1 MDPVVSCSINGWVMR
16 NSMIIAFSVFL
27 QLRFLCLLFDQTKSL
42 FQRWLFYGIGTLFSQ
57 AVLVFVTSVA
67 MEMVARVA
75 FAVWTSNILSNIPGL
90 GLDLLGQQGLN
101 AQAVQ
106 QGGMG
111 LILSTL
117 ILTAPPMA
125 AMFFQGSLGNFSTY
139 NGMGG
144 QFGGAVNAQT
154 GSSGGRQAH
163 PRELGAGSY

>member
-1 MDPVVSCSINGWVMR
+1 MR

-75 FAVWTSNILSNIPGL
+75 FTVWTSNILSNIPGL

-117 ILTAPPMA
+117 ILTTPPMA